1 MLCTFLL
8 ENAAHAISTYNILW
22 YWTQIG
28 QFSIELVYIL
38 KLGLL
43 DSVKIKK
50 VISLFD
56 IFSYHKILIH
66 VSIS

>member
-1 MLCTFLL
+1 VYLPCT
-8 ENAAHAISTYNILW
+8 TLW

-43 DSVKIKK
+43 GIVKIKK

-56 IFSYHKILIH
+56 IFSYETILIH
-66 VSIS
+66 ESIFYCYVSI

>member
-1 MLCTFLL
+1 MYLPCT
-8 ENAAHAISTYNILW
+8 TLW

-28 QFSIELVYIL
+28 QFNIELVYIL

-43 DSVKIKK
+43 GSVEIKK

-56 IFSYHKILIH
+56 IFSYQTILIH
-66 VSIS
+66 ENIFYCCVLFKHA

>member
-1 MLCTFLL
+1 MQLMYHPCT
-8 ENAAHAISTYNILW
+8 TLW

-43 DSVKIKK
+43 GSVKIKK
-50 VISLFD
+50 LITLFD
-56 IFSYHKILIH
+56 IFSYQT
-66 VSIS
+66 